1 MENNNFEIQKKIQK
15 VEKVKENF
23 KREIL
28 KKIGDVL
35 ISEIG
40 KIIEASKN
48 NSVIQKCHT
57 IKIMVPNFLKFMF
70 NLFNKDN
77 LLNET
82 VLLYILLNFNQLT
95 PELEKRYDTNI
106 QRILKILNES
116 SEIKDLIIINSEN
129 VDNSQFLV
137 DFKIPEEF
145 NFLSTQLG
153 NNYSNCI
160 IYGVLALAKWLGL
173 LSPKYQQIY
182 NEYEANFQNY
192 FKN

>member
-48 NSVIQKCHT
+48 NSVIPKCHT

-137 DFKIPEEF
+137 DFK
-145 NFLSTQLG
+145 
-153 NNYSNCI
+153 
-160 IYGVLALAKWLGL
+160 
-173 LSPKYQQIY
+173 
-182 NEYEANFQNY
+182 
-192 FKN
+192 